1 MNLRSNNIKNITLCG
16 MMGSGKSVVG
26 KNLASKIN
34 YVFVDVDKLI
44 EEKLGKSI
52 SKIFDDDGEEHFR
65 MMEEKLTL
73 DTLKK
78 QKHVISLGGGA
89 IENFSIRNSIK
100 ENALSIYLEVDINIL
115 TKRLANSKNRPLIKN
130 RNIKQTLFDLL
141 VKRKNY
147 YNEAD
152 LIINNNSNIK
162 KVVDTIDNYIRKN
175 D

>member
-1 MNLRSNNIKNITLCG
+1 M
-16 MMGSGKSVVG
+16 
-26 KNLASKIN
+26 
-34 YVFVDVDKLI
+34 
-44 EEKLGKSI
+44 
-52 SKIFDDDGEEHFR
+52 
-65 MMEEKLTL
+65 
-73 DTLKK
+73 
-78 QKHVISLGGGA
+78 
-89 IENFSIRNSIK
+89 NFSIRNSIK